1 LFQITLKTRNALRKP
16 EFNHFFKFV
25 LVYLKKIARLTVA
38 ILVIGLLF
46 SFSTLW
52 YFSSDLP
59 DYKILANYKPPVSSR
74 VHSGEG
80 QLIAE
85 YAIQKRLFIPYD
97 SVPKIVIYS
106 FLSAEDKN
114 FFSHPGVDAKSITR
128 AIIKN
133 LKNIYSEKRL
143 EGASTITQQ
152 VAKNFLLT
160 SEVSI
165 KRKIK
170 EAILAF
176 RIEKA
181 YSKERIME
189 LYLNQIYLGEGTYGI
204 AAASLE
210 YFDKA
215 VNNLNYEEAA
225 LLAAL
230 PKAPSKYNPYK
241 SIERAKVRRNIV
253 LKNLYDN
260 SYINKSEYEKLK
272 KKEIKTKKR
281 KIKLLEEAN
290 FYSEEVRR
298 IVSDTYGYDELYKG
312 GLSIRTPLNS
322 KYQIE
327 AVEALREGLEEYDK
341 RHGWRGSV
349 ANLSDKSWQNKIQ
362 KFIPDKSLNWELA
375 KVIDISDLTV
385 KIEIQNKEI
394 GFIDFKNVNWT
405 RKKNFNELFKLN
417 DIIYVK
423 KIKKNKWN
431 LKQLPKINGAIV
443 AMDPY
448 TGRIL
453 AMAGGFSYKLSEF
466 NRATQAKRQPGSA
479 FKPFV
484 YAAALESGFTPSTL
498 VLDAPFVMDQGEG
511 LKTWKPENY
520 GKKFYGPST
529 LRVGIEKS
537 RNLMTVRVAQKVGF
551 EKISNITNSFGIYK
565 DVPELLSVS
574 LGAAETTLV
583 QLTNAYCTFVNG
595 GKKVT
600 PIFIDR
606 IQDRR
611 GKTIFNSDKRKCI
624 GCKEIS
630 YLDKKI
636 PKIQENQKQ
645 IISSETAYQITS
657 MMEGVVQRGTGRKL
671 KDLNLAL
678 AGKTGTTNKNMDAWF
693 LGFTSKLVIGVYV
706 GFDEPKSLGRY
717 ETGAK
722 AALPVFKKFVK
733 SVVQKDDALPFKV
746 PKNINLVIVDVET
759 GLPPNSDT
767 KKVIY
772 ESFKSEDN
780 FIVNLEKLSNKD
792 KLGFYDSQDQR
803 TILKFY

>member
-1 LFQITLKTRNALRKP
+1 MRIYF
-16 EFNHFFKFV
+16 
-25 LVYLKKIARLTVA
+25 KKIIKLTIIA
-38 ILVIGLLF
+38 LTLGFLF
-46 SFSTLW
+46 SLSTLW
-52 YFSSDLP
+52 YFSIDLP
-59 DYKILANYKPPVSSR
+59 DYKILASYKPPISSR

-85 YAIQKRLFIPYD
+85 YALQKRLFIPYD
-97 SVPKIVIYS
+97 SVPKNVIYS

-114 FFSHPGVDAKSITR
+114 FFSHPGIDAKSITR
-128 AIIKN
+128 AIVKN
-133 LKNIYSEKRL
+133 LKNIFSEKRL

-176 RIEKA
+176 RIERA

-215 VNNLNYEEAA
+215 VSDLSDGEAA

-230 PKAPSKYNPYK
+230 PRAPSKYNPYK
-241 SIERAKVRRNIV
+241 SIEIAKIRRNIV
-253 LKNLYDN
+253 LKNLYEN
-260 SYINKSEYEKLK
+260 SYIDKNQYENLIS
-272 KKEIKTKKR
+272 KEIKTKKR

-298 IVSDTYGYDELYKG
+298 IVSDIYGYDALYKG

-322 KYQIE
+322 NYQIK
-327 AVEALREGLEEYDK
+327 ALKALREGLETYDR
-341 RHGWRGSV
+341 RHGWRGPI
-349 ANLSDKSWQNKIQ
+349 ANLNLIDWQKDI
-362 KFIPDKSLNWELA
+362 KEFIPDKSLNWKLA
-375 KVIDISDLTV
+375 KVIDLSQLSL
-385 KIEIQNKEI
+385 KIEIENKEV
-394 GFIDFKNVNWT
+394 GFIDFKNIKWT
-405 RKKNFNELFKLN
+405 RKKSFEDLLKLN
-417 DIIYVK
+417 DIIYVQ
-423 KIKKNKWN
+423 KIKKNKWS

-443 AMDPY
+443 VMDPY
-448 TGRIL
+448 TGRVL
-453 AMAGGFSYKLSEF
+453 AMAGGFSFKLSEF

-479 FKPFV
+479 FKPVV
-484 YAAALESGFTPSTL
+484 YAAALESGFNPSTL
-498 VLDAPFVMDQGEG
+498 ILDAPFVIDQGEG

-529 LRVGIEKS
+529 LRTGIEKS

-551 EKISNITNSFGIYK
+551 DKISKITKDFGIYD

-574 LGAAETTLV
+574 LGAAETTLIK
-583 QLTNAYCTFVNG
+583 LTNAYCTFANG

-611 GKTIFNSDKRKCI
+611 GKTIFNADKRKCV
-624 GCKEIS
+624 GCEEIS
-630 YLDKKI
+630 YLKDEI
-636 PKIQENQKQ
+636 PLIQDDRKQ

-657 MMEGVVQRGTGRKL
+657 MLEGVVKRGTGRKL
-671 KDLNLAL
+671 RNLNLPL

-706 GFDEPKSLGRY
+706 GFDEPKTLGKY

-722 AALPVFKKFVK
+722 AALPVFKKFVENVIK
-733 SVVQKDDALPFKV
+733 KKDALPFKV
-746 PKNINLVIVDVET
+746 PKGINLVMVDVET
-759 GLPPNSDT
+759 GLKPDNNA

-772 ESFKSEDN
+772 ESFKTEDN
-780 FIVNLEKLSNKD
+780 FIVGLENSSD
-792 KLGFYDSQDQR
+792 KNRFGVYDSNNQG
-803 TILKFY
+803 TILRFY